1 MKDAGSKGKL
11 FAKAIESS
19 EDNIQWNVEHK
30 EVEEW
35 VKEEAKKRPDPSEP
49 TTVQPV
55 TTESTKPTTLST
67 TTQKISTTTDPGG
80 YGNSIHYNGVSLIL
94 GLLVLKIFV

>member
-19 EDNIQWNVEHK
+19 KDNIQWNTENE
-30 EVEEW
+30 EVQEW
-35 VKEEAKKRPDPSEP
+35 VKEEAKKRPEPSEP
-49 TTVQPV
+49 TT
-55 TTESTKPTTLST
+55 TESTTSEQTKPTTLST
-67 TTQKISTTTDPGG
+67 TTQKTSTTTDPGG
-80 YGNSIHYNGVSLIL
+80 YGNSIHYNGVSLIF